1 MKIKKEQIDEI
12 SERLKSLPVVEKKKQ
27 SYSKFEAVVMLSK
40 EISQL
45 QKKGYTQ
52 EEIASVLS
60 DSGLPISKAMLSN
73 YLRRAKPT
81 TSKKD
86 DGTSDN
92 EGQAPVHSTE
102 TPKEVVQ
109 ESTKKPVDSNRA
121 SFTPKPDSDEI

>member
-1 MKIKKEQIDEI
+1 MKIKKEQIEEI

-52 EEIASVLS
+52 EDIAAILS
-60 DSGLPISKAMLSN
+60 DSGLTMSKAMLSN

-81 TSKKD
+81 SPKK
-86 DGTSDN
+86 GE
-92 EGQAPVHSTE
+92 EGSTDKEHTAVMPEEAAREPV
-102 TPKEVVQ
+102 
-109 ESTKKPVDSNRA
+109 KKPVDSNRA